1 MRVVVTGASGLV
13 GTALVAALE
22 RRGDQV
28 LRLVRH
34 PVGGDDERQWDPAT
48 GRLDPDALL
57 GADAVVHLAGAGI
70 GDQRWTA
77 RRKAEIRS
85 SRIRGTRLLAEAI
98 AAAPTPVPVW
108 VSGSAVG
115 WYGDRGDE
123 ALDEDSGPGADFLA
137 NLCREWEAATHPAAS
152 AGTRVALLRS
162 GIVLSPAGGALAR
175 QLPLFRLGLGG
186 RLGDGRQWVAW
197 VALPDEVGAILHA
210 LDDPGMVGPFNATA
224 PNPVTNADLTAA
236 LAAAVHRPAVLA
248 VPRLAL
254 HVALGRELTDVAL
267 LASQR
272 VRPTR
277 LLARGYRFTH
287 PDLGVALQALLAG

>member
-13 GTALVAALE
+13 GTALVTALE

-28 LRLVRH
+28 VRLVRREAR
-34 PVGGDDERQWDPAT
+34 GGDERRWDPAA
-48 GRLDPDALL
+48 GRLDPDALH

-77 RRKAEIRS
+77 HRKAEIRD
-85 SRIRGTRLLAEAI
+85 SRIRGTSLLAEAI

-123 ALDEDSGPGADFLA
+123 ELDEDSRPGSDFLA
-137 NLCREWEAATHPAAS
+137 GLCRDWEAATAPAEA
-152 AGTRVALLRS
+152 AGTRVALLRT

-186 RLGDGRQWVAW
+186 HLGDGRQWVSW
-197 VALPDEVGAILHA
+197 IALPDQIGAILHA
-210 LDDPGMVGPFNATA
+210 LDHPDLAGPFNATA

-236 LAAAVHRPAVLA
+236 LAGAVHRPAVLA

-272 VRPTR
+272 VRPAR
-277 LLARGYRFTH
+277 LLASGYRFAH
-287 PDLGVALQALLAG
+287 PDVGPALRALLAA